1 MSNDA
6 PPAERDDEH
15 DGAVVPGTE
24 LVLAGEPPA
33 GELVGL
39 AELAPFARD
48 AVIERDEDPK
58 SWNSTASKAF
68 EVLPP
73 VLLLALRATLPM
85 PRPGERYHARG
96 MSALWLARH
105 YRNSVHTCEAYARA
119 MTGWLDYCQLARLN
133 PLTAITPDIDEW
145 TQRLVESGASTSVIN
160 QRLAG
165 VGSWYRYLRSGVPI
179 TDPMIDAWR
188 PEPAADDE
196 SESSFLTIAQNGV
209 LLRRAMQEIDDAGDD
224 PSRRERALRLAALLW
239 LLSTTAIRSGAVL
252 AAWVGDLRHN
262 GGHRFLRYHLK
273 GHADPVSDPIPPQAA
288 AVLAEYH
295 ACRSGRLGIAALD
308 PESPLLATI
317 SDRGTGVEGALDG
330 GGATKSVRA
339 LARRAGIENAD
350 DLTLH
355 SMRHTAASGAVN
367 ELGISLDLVRRLLR
381 HKSVVTTQRYV
392 HTWLQ
397 PGNSVSARLAATY
410 SAEMVAPGSGTLARH
425 DRPVDG
431 VVTRAAVTAH
441 AKVDAL
447 HRIAEVGESLGPDAV
462 AELAATLSALLERCD
477 TADPAYGP
485 LAEACRA
492 VIAGG
497 MPSIPAAATN

>member
-1 MSNDA
+1 VSH
-6 PPAERDDEH
+6 DDEH
-15 DGAVVPGTE
+15 DGAGVPGAD

-33 GELVGL
+33 GELAGL
-39 AELAPFARD
+39 AVLAPYARD
-48 AVIERDEDPK
+48 TVIEHDENPQT
-58 SWNSTASKAF
+58 WNSTASKAF

-105 YRNSVHTCEAYARA
+105 YRNSPHTCEAYARA

-165 VGSWYRYLRSGVPI
+165 VGSWYRYLRNGVPI
-179 TDPMIDAWR
+179 TDPMTDAWR

-196 SESSFLTIAQNGV
+196 SESPFLTIAQNGR
-209 LLRRAMQEIDDAGDD
+209 LLRQAMLEIDEAGDD
-224 PSRRERALRLAALLW
+224 ALRRERALRLASLLW
-239 LLSTTAIRSGAVL
+239 MLSTTAIRSGAVL
-252 AAWVGDLRHN
+252 AGWVGDLRHN

-273 GHADPVSDPIPPQAA
+273 GHADPVSDPVPPQAS

-295 ACRSGRLGIAALD
+295 ACRAGRLGVAALD
-308 PESPLLATI
+308 PELPLLATI
-317 SDRGTGVEGALDG
+317 SNRDAGIEGALDG
-330 GGATKSVRA
+330 GGATKSLRA

-350 DLTLH
+350 ADALTLH

-367 ELGISLDLVRRLLR
+367 ELGISIDLVRRLLR

-397 PGNSVSARLAATY
+397 PGNSVAARLATTY
-410 SAEMVAPGSGTLARH
+410 SAEIVAPGSGTLARH

-447 HRIAEVGESLGPDAV
+447 HRIADVGESLGPDAV
-462 AELAATLSALLERCD
+462 AALAATMSALLERCD

-492 VIAGG
+492 VVAGG
-497 MPSIPAAATN
+497 MPSIPTAATT